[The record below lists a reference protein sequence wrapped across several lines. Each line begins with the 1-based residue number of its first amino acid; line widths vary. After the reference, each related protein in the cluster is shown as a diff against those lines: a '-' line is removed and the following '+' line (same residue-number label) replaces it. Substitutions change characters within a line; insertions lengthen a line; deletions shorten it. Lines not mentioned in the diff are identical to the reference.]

1 MAKGL
6 LGWGGAHLRAG
17 GEDHHSFPQGDDCQ
31 AWATVLQL
39 AERLQEEWV
48 RVAFLSPTGARGY
61 GWFLM
66 LQFVLAGGRC

>member
-1 MAKGL
+1 MGRCTSACRR
-6 LGWGGAHLRAG
+6 GGPSQLPARG
-17 GEDHHSFPQGDDCQ
+17 DCQ